1 MVMTWEMV
9 SSVSACSHIYLCI
22 LCYIQI
28 IFHASGKTSV
38 PLARQRF
45 DADALGG
52 DEASVDRSDDGND
65 SASTDDSGDGNDV
78 DLFSN
83 IADDDESDYGIDS
96 HDKSSTKWLVFGARG
111 SLVNAPPELISKRK
125 GRPPKVDLLH
135 GLGDALTGYIN
146 NREAK

>member
-1 MVMTWEMV
+1 MV
-9 SSVSACSHIYLCI
+9 SSVSVCSHIYLCI

-38 PLARQRF
+38 PLARYRF

-52 DEASVDRSDDGND
+52 DEASVDRSDEGND

-83 IADDDESDYGIDS
+83 IAADDESDYGIDS
-96 HDKSSTKWLVFGARG
+96 HDKSSSKWLVFGARRG
-111 SLVNAPPELISKRK
+111 SLVNAPPELISKRRR
-125 GRPPKVDLLH
+125 RPPQFDLLH
-135 GLGDALTGYIN
+135 GLGDALTRYIN
-146 NREAK
+146 NMKAKL

>member
-1 MVMTWEMV
+1 
-9 SSVSACSHIYLCI
+9 
-22 LCYIQI
+22 
-28 IFHASGKTSV
+28 
-38 PLARQRF
+38 
-45 DADALGG
+45 LGG
-52 DEASVDRSDDGND
+52 DEASVDND

-78 DLFSN
+78 DLISN
-83 IADDDESDYGIDS
+83 IAADDESDYGIDS
-96 HDKSSTKWLVFGARG
+96 HEKSSSKWLVFGARG